1 MKRTA
6 QIMLATV
13 AVLAA
18 GAYPAA
24 VAAHGGDPADEARAI
39 ATALKRPLVVKGS
52 TRLTI
57 VHLQKGCHSWSTG
70 RGAPAAGVKVVLER
84 GQRLTVVNQ
93 DLDTHKLV
101 RLAGPRIALGKPLA
115 MNDRATLT
123 FSKPGVY
130 KLRTM
135 KMETPGMPE
144 VKTVGPDHVLAM
156 LVVVR

>member
-6 QIMLATV
+6 LVVLA
-13 AVLAA
+13 AAAALAA

-24 VAAHGGDPADEARAI
+24 VAAHGGEPDDEAQAV
-39 ATALKRPLVVKGS
+39 AMALKRPLVVEGS
-52 TRLTI
+52 ASLTI
-57 VHLQKGCHSWSTG
+57 VHVQKGCHSWSVG
-70 RGAPAAGVKVVLER
+70 KGMPAAGVKVLLRR
-84 GQRLTVVNQ
+84 GQRLTVVNR

-101 RLAGPRIALGKPLA
+101 RLAGPRIPLGKPLA
-115 MNDRATLT
+115 MNDRVTLT